1 MPRILLLGDSLTFHG
16 PAQPLPLTD
25 PRLFP
30 NVMAD
35 ALAGEVDVVAR
46 LGWTTRDAW
55 WAMTKD
61 PRVWSV
67 LLPAAD
73 ALVVTVGGMDHLP
86 AAVPTYL
93 REGIAYVRPGWL
105 RRGVRSAYRTTSPH
119 VIRASGGRMRQ
130 LPQAATDHYLTRIVG
145 GARHYRPDLPV
156 VVTAPSPYDA
166 HVYPS
171 QRHHPSAVA
180 AARRWGA
187 HHDVPVVDLDPLV
200 RPGLDAGENNPDGM
214 HWGWRTH
221 QAVGVALADALRALG
236 VDGVAPTHTRDGDA
250 AE

>member
-16 PAQPLPLTD
+16 PRGPLLLTD

-30 NVMAD
+30 NLIA
-35 ALAGEVDVVAR
+35 AQLGAEVDVVSR

-61 PRVWSV
+61 PRVWSI

-93 REGIAYVRPGWL
+93 REGIAYLRPGWL
-105 RRGVRSAYRTTSPH
+105 RRGVRSAYRTGSPH
-119 VIRASGGRMRQ
+119 VIRATGGRLRQ
-130 LPQAATDHYLTRIVG
+130 LPQAASDHYLTRIVQ
-145 GARHYRPDLPV
+145 GAHHYRPELPV

-166 HVYPS
+166 TVYPS
-171 QRHHPSAVA
+171 QRHHVA
-180 AARRWGA
+180 AVGATHRWGRR
-187 HHDVPVVDLDPLV
+187 HGVPVVDLDPLV
-200 RPGLDAGENNPDGM
+200 QPAIDRGDNNPDGM
-214 HWGWRTH
+214 HWGWSTH
-221 QAVGVALADALRALG
+221 DAVAAALARELVGLG
-236 VDGVAPTHTRDGDA
+236 VDGADLTA
-250 AE
+250 